1 MAATT
6 DSPRVGSWLRGR
18 LSTLSLPVFWGAA
31 PEGEKLSDGTIV
43 FPRDDFSQPAV
54 PMFPAAIFRRQGG
67 TDIVT
72 LAGGI
77 VAVRSVWLCFV
88 VKPVASQPESDA
100 DILLLM
106 PYADSLH
113 AALINPNFANSRG
126 RLIHDVRR
134 ESEYESSIVENNTAY
149 QQLGGVYKAWSTL
162 A

>member
-18 LSTLSLPVFWGAA
+18 LSTLSVPVYWGGAT
-31 PEGEKLSDGTIV
+31 EGAT
-43 FPRDDFSQPAV
+43 
-54 PMFPAAIFRRQGG
+54 FPAAVFRRQGG

-77 VAVRSVWLCFV
+77 VAVRSIWLIFV

-126 RLIHDVRR
+126 RLIHDCRR

-149 QQLGGVYKAWSTL
+149 QQLGGIYKAWSTL